1 MGSSAADIAAV
12 TAKGYDGWLSDQFN
26 KPRATTF
33 WNWLVTNGYSAP
45 VNYSRESGLDAMIWS
60 QLISGEDQLRQRVGA
75 ALFSIFVV
83 GNDATPNTWK
93 QFSMAAYMD
102 ILWDNAFGN
111 FRTLLEKVTLSP
123 VMAFYLTFINNKKA
137 NAQGAVPDENYARE
151 IMQLFTIGLYQLNLD
166 GTQKTA
172 NGKPIETYTLADVTG
187 LARVFTGWKDDKSKL
202 SAGFEN
208 LNLPMIQVPGDH
220 ELGPKTFLGTTIP
233 AGTDGVASLK
243 IALDT
248 LFAHPNVAPFIS
260 KQLIQRLV
268 TSNPSPA
275 YVQRV
280 STVFENN
287 GSGVRGDLRAVVRA
301 ILLDTEARD
310 DAAAQSSATFGK
322 LREPVMRVTAWARA
336 FGATSPSNAWA
347 IGDTSSSL
355 SQSIGRSPSVFNFFR
370 PGYSPPNTMI
380 QTQSMVAPEYQI
392 ANEQTNVN
400 YINFMALMMLYGAGD
415 FKADNTEYLAKA
427 TDSQA
432 LLDLINLRLAA
443 NQVSAATIAQ
453 IKTAGDSLPSATQ
466 DDLLNR
472 IYIAT
477 LGIMASPEFLIQK

>member
-1 MGSSAADIAAV
+1 MGSSAVDITSV
-12 TAKGYDGWLSDQFN
+12 TSKGYDGWLSDQFA
-26 KPRATTF
+26 KPRGTTF
-33 WNWLVTNGYSAP
+33 WNWLIANGYSAP
-45 VNYSRESGLDAMIWS
+45 VNYSRQDGFDPMVWS

-75 ALFSIFVV
+75 ALLSIFVV
-83 GNDATPNTWK
+83 GIESTPNVWK

-111 FRTLLEKVTLSP
+111 FRTLLEKVTLNP

-137 NAQGAVPDENYARE
+137 NANGAVPDENYARE
-151 IMQLFTIGLYQLNLD
+151 IMQLFTIGLYQLNAD
-166 GTQKTA
+166 GTQKLS

-187 LARVFTGWKDDKSKL
+187 LASVFTGWVDDKSKQ
-202 SAGFEN
+202 SAGYEN
-208 LNLPMIQVPGDH
+208 LALPMLQVPADH
-220 ELGPKTFLGTTIP
+220 ELGVKTFLGTTIP

-243 IALDT
+243 TTLDT
-248 LFAHPNVAPFIS
+248 LFTHPNVPPFIS

-280 STVFENN
+280 GAVFENN

-310 DAAAQSSATFGK
+310 DAAAMSSTSFGK
-322 LREPVMRVTAWARA
+322 LREPVMRVTSWARA
-336 FGATSPSNAWA
+336 FGATSPSKAWA
-347 IGDTSSSL
+347 IGDTSSWL
-355 SQSIGRSPSVFNFFR
+355 SQAIGRSPSVFNFFR

-380 QTQSMVAPEYQI
+380 ATQAMVAPEYQI

-400 YINFMALMMLYGAGD
+400 YINFMALMMLNGAGD
-415 FKADNTEYLAKA
+415 FKADNTEYLGKA

-453 IKTAGDSLPSATQ
+453 IKTAVDSLPSVTQ
-466 DDLLNR
+466 DDKLNR
-472 IYIAT
+472 IYIAA